1 MDEVAVKCKVNGEL
15 VHARRLF
22 ERLFLQE
29 MNCVKMRFGLEN
41 KIEIMCN
48 KCSAFMQM
56 DPYNLILDIIQKMA
70 FEFRIDYRNQTGLI

>member
-1 MDEVAVKCKVNGEL
+1 
-15 VHARRLF
+15 
-22 ERLFLQE
+22 
-29 MNCVKMRFGLEN
+29 MRFGLEN